1 MMKHRVRA
9 MKAQGGDRGAAL
21 IMALILITVVA
32 LVTAALL
39 AFSDTSIR
47 TTVALRDQG
56 ASAYAADGAAQAAI
70 NSLRKG
76 TFNNDPAQNG
86 MCFGSGLSA
95 STTLSLPNFFPGA
108 TTAAAAS
115 AIVSC
120 APDPAS
126 VPSPYPVPVT
136 VHNKP
141 GAAILTLGSGIANED
156 GININS
162 NAGAVKVHGGVFSN
176 STINTSPGLT
186 NNADNSWVYARGA
199 CTGTITVTATSAK
212 ACNYATANTN
222 GTDPGLLSPHQATY
236 DPPAAPT
243 VAPALPPCNNGHPA
257 EVKEFSPG
265 LYRSAA
271 ALNAMTSS
279 TSSRCSDSIWHFNPG
294 TYYFDFTDGGA
305 HQWTIGTGVLVGGTA
320 SSPLNIS
327 SPPVTPGSCVSP
339 LTSTTAQGVNFVFG
353 GDSRMFVTGSGV
365 QHAGRVEICGTYDS
379 NASPVAYYGLKA
391 TIGTGTF
398 QVAGENGCIT
408 TTPYPSGGGC
418 AVLSTDNSPYSQ
430 LYIQG
435 TTYTPKAVLD
445 VYLNNNTS
453 QVFKYGLI
461 SRSLLIHSTG
471 SSDLTNPVIE
481 LPDDS
486 TGINNTSTVVYL
498 SVYVC
503 PASGSCSVSGNPRLR
518 VKVQI
523 LDPTGTLVAGARQI
537 IVQSWSGQR

>member
-1 MMKHRVRA
+1 VIKSRIRA
-9 MKAQGGDRGAAL
+9 VTAEGEDRGAAL
-21 IMALILITVVA
+21 LLALILITVIA

-39 AFSDTSIR
+39 SFSDTSIR
-47 TTVALRDQG
+47 TTVALRAQG
-56 ASAYAADGAAQAAI
+56 SSVYAADGAAQAAI
-70 NSLRKG
+70 NAMRKG
-76 TFNNDPAQNG
+76 TFNNDSTQG
-86 MCFGSGLSA
+86 GKCFGSGASA
-95 STTLSLPNFFPGA
+95 STTLPLPNFFPGTTGSAA
-108 TTAAAAS
+108 TS

-120 APDPAS
+120 VPDPAS
-126 VPSPYPVPVT
+126 APSPYPVPVT
-136 VHNKP
+136 VQNKP
-141 GAAILTLGSGIANED
+141 GAAILTLGSGIPGED
-156 GININS
+156 GVNINS

-186 NNADNSWVYARGA
+186 NNANNSWVYARGA
-199 CTGTITVTATSAK
+199 CTGTITVTATSTK

-236 DPPAAPT
+236 DPPAPPT
-243 VAPALPPCNNGHPA
+243 TTPALPLCNPA
-257 EVKEFSPG
+257 NPAAVKQFSPG

-271 ALNAMTSS
+271 ALNNMTAQTSS
-279 TSSRCSDSIWHFNPG
+279 KCSDSIWHFNPG
-294 TYYFDFTDGGA
+294 TYYFDFTDAGS
-305 HQWTIGTGVLVGGTA
+305 HQWMIGTGVLVGGTP
-320 SSPLNIS
+320 SNPLNINT
-327 SPPVTPGSCVSP
+327 PPATPGSCISP
-339 LTSTTAQGVNFVFG
+339 LLSTTAQGVNFVFG
-353 GDSRMFVTGSGV
+353 GDSRMFVTGSGI
-365 QHAGRVEICGTYDS
+365 QHSGRVEICGTYDT

-398 QVAGENGCIT
+398 QVAGESGCIT
-408 TTPYPSGGGC
+408 ATPYPSGGTC
-418 AVLSTDNSPYSQ
+418 PVLSTDNAPNSQ

-486 TGINNTSTVVYL
+486 LGTSNTSTVVYL

-503 PASGSCSVSGNPRLR
+503 PESGSCSVSGTPKLR

-523 LDPTGTLVAGARQI
+523 LDPTGTVVGGARQI
-537 IVQSWSGQR
+537 SVQSWSLQR